1 MENPTQLLVL
11 VCSSIFRISVDSK
24 YGSTERVL
32 RVVRVVRGSSV
43 SSDSTLVFQ
52 PKLKQVLVSTIVL

>member
-24 YGSTERVL
+24 YGSTVRVL